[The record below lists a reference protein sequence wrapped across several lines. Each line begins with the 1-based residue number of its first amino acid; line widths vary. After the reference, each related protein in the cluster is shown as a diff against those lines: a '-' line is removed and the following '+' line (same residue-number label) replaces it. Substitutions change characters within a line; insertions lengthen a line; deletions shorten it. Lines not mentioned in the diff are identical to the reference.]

1 MLWVP
6 LTLGSALAEAA
17 LTVERKRLVT
27 GASAYQLALIQT
39 AMSAVV
45 FGSLLPLTW
54 RGSLS
59 LDIITLIFVR
69 SVSDACAT
77 VLMFVAMERD
87 DASRIMPITALTPLF
102 IVGLELAWSG
112 RHPTSAGLLGVVLVT
127 LGVFALLRGTRM
139 ESGKRISPG
148 MLPILGVTVCWS
160 LSGTIH
166 GIVTPVIGPMYYLGL
181 SETLIFFLLVVFGI
195 ASGRTTFAGI
205 AQLPFRKNFSLGMFA
220 TTSQVMQMFAQSF
233 TLASYVIALKRS
245 SLAFGMIGSA
255 LFLKEKIA
263 RRVLPTL
270 LLCAGAALI
279 ILFG

>member
-112 RHPTSAGLLGVVLVT
+112 RHPTKMLVGAGD
-127 LGVFALLRGTRM
+127 
-139 ESGKRISPG
+139 
-148 MLPILGVTVCWS
+148 
-160 LSGTIH
+160 
-166 GIVTPVIGPMYYLGL
+166 
-181 SETLIFFLLVVFGI
+181 
-195 ASGRTTFAGI
+195 
-205 AQLPFRKNFSLGMFA
+205 
-220 TTSQVMQMFAQSF
+220 
-233 TLASYVIALKRS
+233 
-245 SLAFGMIGSA
+245 LAFVWRA
-255 LFLKEKIA
+255 ARA
-263 RRVLPTL
+263 RRPSSEGPTWRH
-270 LLCAGAALI
+270 AAALV
-279 ILFG
+279 GMHEP

>member
-1 MLWVP
+1 MLWIP
-6 LTLGSALAEAA
+6 LTLGSARAEAA

-112 RHPTSAGLLGVVLVT
+112 RHPTSA
-127 LGVFALLRGTRM
+127 
-139 ESGKRISPG
+139 
-148 MLPILGVTVCWS
+148 
-160 LSGTIH
+160 
-166 GIVTPVIGPMYYLGL
+166 
-181 SETLIFFLLVVFGI
+181 
-195 ASGRTTFAGI
+195 
-205 AQLPFRKNFSLGMFA
+205 
-220 TTSQVMQMFAQSF
+220 
-233 TLASYVIALKRS
+233 
-245 SLAFGMIGSA
+245 
-255 LFLKEKIA
+255 
-263 RRVLPTL
+263 
-270 LLCAGAALI
+270 
-279 ILFG
+279 